1 MHMAN
6 YTNSPL
12 VSYVALSPNKTTIR
26 THAIDTITIHCTAG
40 QMSVESLGTHFANK
54 AVMASSNYGIGKDG
68 RIAMFVP
75 ESSRSWCS
83 SNPENDHRAI
93 TIEVSSDDK
102 SPYAVYSEAYDS
114 LITLVAD
121 VCRRNGITQLRW
133 KHDKSLVGKTD
144 AEGKLLQNLT
154 LHKWVAN
161 KACPREFLEGHMS
174 EIAEKVNALLQH

>member
-1 MHMAN
+1 MAN

-40 QMSVESLGTHFANK
+40 QMSVENLGTHFANK

-68 RIAMFVP
+68 RIAMYVP

-93 TIEVSSDDK
+93 TIEVSSDSK
-102 SPYAVYSEAYDS
+102 SPYA
-114 LITLVAD
+114 
-121 VCRRNGITQLRW
+121 ITQLRW
-133 KHDKSLVGKTD
+133 KHDKSLIGKTD

-154 LHKWVAN
+154 LHKWFAN
-161 KACPREFLEGHMS
+161 KACPGEFLEGHMS
-174 EIAEKVNALLQH
+174 EIAEKVNVLLQQ